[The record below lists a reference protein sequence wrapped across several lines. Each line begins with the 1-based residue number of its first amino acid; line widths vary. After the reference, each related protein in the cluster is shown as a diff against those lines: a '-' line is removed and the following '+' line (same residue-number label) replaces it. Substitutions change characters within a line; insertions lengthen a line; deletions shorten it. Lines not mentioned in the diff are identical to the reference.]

1 MGQDQAKCPRCGGTL
16 VIGRVGDS
24 STLNPLLTIDDDSFM
39 VANQIFS
46 SLIERAF
53 IDSQLG
59 YKGDLAEEWNIS
71 EDGKTIQFKLVR
83 NATWH
88 DGTPLTA
95 EDVKFTLGVI
105 SYTASSSII
114 IL

>member
-1 MGQDQAKCPRCGGTL
+1 M
-16 VIGRVGDS
+16 IGRVGES

-53 IDSQLG
+53 IDGQLG
-59 YKGDLAEEWNIS
+59 YKGDLAEAWNIS

-88 DGTPLTA
+88 DGNPLTA
-95 EDVKFTLGVI
+95 GM
-105 SYTASSSII
+105 
-114 IL
+114 